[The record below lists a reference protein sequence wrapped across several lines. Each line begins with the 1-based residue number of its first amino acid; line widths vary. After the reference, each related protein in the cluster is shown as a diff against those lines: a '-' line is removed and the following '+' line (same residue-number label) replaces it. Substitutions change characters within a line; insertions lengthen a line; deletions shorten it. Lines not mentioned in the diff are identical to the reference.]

1 MKATAQAL
9 RQEAISEKSRAA
21 VYADLFKARLT
32 LLVMLTTLV
41 GFYMGSR
48 GPVDYAVLFHAMM
61 GMALVASGGAA
72 LNQLLEREH
81 DARMERTRE
90 RPLPSGRLLP
100 RSVLRTGSVCSAAG
114 IAWLWLG
121 VNAITAVLALFT
133 LICYLFVYTPLK
145 RLTWTNTLFGA
156 IPGAMP
162 PLIGWTSA
170 RGELGTEGWVLFAL
184 QALWQIPHFMAIAW
198 IYADEYSKAGFRM
211 LPAFDKKGTRTAWLA
226 LGFCLLLLGISVL
239 PFALGQAGW
248 LYLLVALLCGGAFT
262 GFAIKFLRSRTLPRA
277 RWLFLLS
284 IVYLPVVLSVMVFDK
299 VN

>member
-1 MKATAQAL
+1 
-9 RQEAISEKSRAA
+9 
-21 VYADLFKARLT
+21 
-32 LLVMLTTLV
+32 MLTTLV
-41 GFYMGSR
+41 GFYMGSS

-81 DARMERTRE
+81 DAQMRRTRE

-100 RSVLRTGSVCSAAG
+100 RTVLRIGVVCSVTG

-121 VNAITAVLALFT
+121 VNAITTVLALFT
-133 LICYLFVYTPLK
+133 LLCYLFVYTPLK
-145 RLTWTNTLFGA
+145 RLTWTNTLIGA

-170 RGELGTEGWVLFAL
+170 RGELGAEGWVLFAL

-211 LPAFDKKGTRTAWLA
+211 LPAFDANGMRTAWLA
-226 LGFCLLLLGISVL
+226 LAFSLLLLGASL
-239 PFALGQAGW
+239 LRLHLGRQVGFI
-248 LYLLVALLCGGAFT
+248 LSLLLCVAALSAAWPSSSCGNALCRALAGSF
-262 GFAIKFLRSRTLPRA
+262 FFRLFICRWSSR
-277 RWLFLLS
+277 
-284 IVYLPVVLSVMVFDK
+284 
-299 VN
+299 